1 MTLQEALALVLA
13 IAVLLAWL
21 RLLLWHRRSPGPRW
35 RLPVLLLLQPLCAGL
50 LYLTLMPP
58 RLAMDAGT
66 MTVLTAGADTA
77 ATAAAGG
84 VVVAL
89 PEAPHAVGAEPAPD
103 LATALRRHPDTS
115 RLQVLGG
122 GLDPRDRDAA
132 RGLAVDFEPPP
143 LPRGLV
149 ELQAPARAAP
159 GAAFDVHGRVN
170 RAEGGQ

>member
-1 MTLQEALALVLA
+1 
-13 IAVLLAWL
+13 
-21 RLLLWHRRSPGPRW
+21 
-35 RLPVLLLLQPLCAGL
+35 
-50 LYLTLMPP
+50 
-58 RLAMDAGT
+58 
-66 MTVLTAGADTA
+66 
-77 ATAAAGG
+77 
-84 VVVAL
+84 
-89 PEAPHAVGAEPAPD
+89 PHAVGAEPAPD

-170 RAEGGQ
+170 RAEGGQARLLDPAGQAVDAVELDDSGSFHLRGYVRSPGLVTFAL